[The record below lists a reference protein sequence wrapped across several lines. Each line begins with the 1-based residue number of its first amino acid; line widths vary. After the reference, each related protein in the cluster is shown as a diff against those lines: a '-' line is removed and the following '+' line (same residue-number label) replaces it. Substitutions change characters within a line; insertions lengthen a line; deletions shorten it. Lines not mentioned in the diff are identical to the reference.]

1 MPTDQEWMQRAL
13 ALARRGLALTS
24 PNPNVGC
31 VLVSPDGELIAE
43 GWHEYNSLDHA
54 EVAAIRAAQSTA
66 RSTVGA
72 TAYITLEP
80 CNHTGRT
87 PPCTEALIQNKISRA
102 VIATL
107 DPNPLVAGSGIAR
120 LQSAGINTTV
130 GVCQPEARRLNEPF
144 ARFITSRRPFVH
156 MKVAM
161 TLDGRIAPPPGHH
174 APRQTYWITNEISRA
189 EVQRLRH
196 QADAIL
202 TGVDTVIADDPLLT
216 DRSGLPRRRPLLR
229 VILDSALRTPLDSKL
244 IQTAAG
250 DLLIVTLEQSATSP
264 AASPLAHKSVAE
276 LASNTPASPLAQ
288 KAAAEHAARTHEL
301 ESRGIRV
308 LALKPDQGR
317 VPLATLLARLADENI
332 LTLLTEAGT
341 RLNTAFLEANLV
353 DRLQL
358 FCAPQIMGSDAV
370 PAFKS
375 LAPALKLQNIS
386 LARYGDDLGISCLLN
401 DPWNLSS

>member
-54 EVAAIRAAQSTA
+54 EAAAIRAAQSTA

-202 TGVDTVIADDPLLT
+202 TGVDTVLADDPLLT
-216 DRSGLPRRRPLLR
+216 DRSNLPRRRPLLR
-229 VILDSALRTPLDSKL
+229 IILDSALRTPLDSRL
-244 IQTAAG
+244 VQTANN
-250 DLLIVTLEQSATSP
+250 DVLIVTLEQNHSQF
-264 AASPLAHKSVAE
+264 
-276 LASNTPASPLAQ
+276 PASTTTALAQ
-288 KAAAEHAARTHEL
+288 KAAAEHAARTLEL
-301 ESRGIRV
+301 TARGIRV
-308 LALKPDQGR
+308 LALKPEQGR
-317 VPLATLLARLADENI
+317 VPLTELLTRLADEKI

-341 RLNTAFLEANLV
+341 RLNTALLEANLV

-370 PAFKS
+370 PAFKGIN
-375 LAPALKLQNIS
+375 PALKLQNCE
-386 LARYGDDLGISCLLN
+386 LTRHGDDLGISCLLN
-401 DPWNLSS
+401 DPWL